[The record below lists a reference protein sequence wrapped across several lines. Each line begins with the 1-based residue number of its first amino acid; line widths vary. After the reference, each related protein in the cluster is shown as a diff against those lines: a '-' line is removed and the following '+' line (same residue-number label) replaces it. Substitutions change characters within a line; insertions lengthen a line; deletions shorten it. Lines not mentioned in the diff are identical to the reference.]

1 MLLVLGMAVVPGVRA
16 QTASEQFN
24 VLEKLEARITAEG
37 SEITIRF
44 AVPVSYVGHHP
55 QRQGKYLVVRI
66 DPVGRLRNSIASPGE
81 ANDYSRT
88 EVLSWTATD
97 ELPLQE
103 VEYEGSNPSGPI
115 IELTFTRKVAY
126 KVVPGKDMRSLT
138 VIVARGNQ
146 GSNKTGAVPGAK
158 RHAYLIEL
166 KTSDKPFK
174 ADPAVLKTYPPAYR
188 FFTARERSGAGTLYH
203 WRVGFFYS
211 AAEIGRALKRLRPRY
226 PQARVRV
233 AGARDLQLA
242 RRDRQ
247 DRPLLL
253 QLPPQKPRVTTREG
267 GRKHGGTGA
276 VAMMRSA
283 RTAMLRG
290 DYGVA
295 IGLYSRVIRRYP
307 DSVSARQA
315 QEYLGMARQR
325 NRQIAHAVREYR
337 TYLKKYPD
345 TEGAVRVRQR
355 LNGLLTASAEPRRR
369 LPGTTIEKKA
379 VSPWRLYGNVYTTIR
394 TDRSRVKSKS
404 SGTTTESKSTFFV
417 TSLNTSARK
426 RTDKSES
433 RVYFSGLYR
442 SALDDLPGRKNSDGR
457 VNYFYMDY
465 RDKRHGWGLRVGRQN
480 RSTGGVLGRFDGLAF
495 DYRLSAR
502 FKLNFVTG
510 YPVDFGRF
518 NQIQTN
524 KYFYGLSTDIST
536 ANKYLS
542 YNLFLINQTV
552 DGISDRESVGGEI
565 RYMHPKHSLFAL
577 VDYDYSYAELN
588 TFFVINSWRFAN
600 KATLNLAYDYRRS
613 PVLTTSNALHGQAVS
628 SIEELM
634 NLLSEEQIRQLAKD
648 RTAEYTSFSIAGSY
662 PLNSHWT
669 LNGDIVVSKLE
680 GTPTTFVPVMVV
692 GTPGSDRE
700 YYYTLQLIRNSLFK
714 DGDISIFGL
723 RYSDA
728 TNFDKQSY
736 SYSLRYPLTN
746 RIRLRPRLVYE
757 LAQMNDGSDISI
769 YRGSLRVDYRPLS
782 RLRVE
787 FETGYTLSE
796 VRHSLNDRDQ
806 VDYYASL
813 GFILDF

>member
-1 MLLVLGMAVVPGVRA
+1 MAASGA
-16 QTASEQFN
+16 LAETASEQYN
-24 VLEKLEARITAEG
+24 VLEKLEARLTTRGAEV
-37 SEITIRF
+37 TVRF

-55 QRQGKYLVVRI
+55 QQQGKYLVIRI
-66 DPVGRLRNSIASPGE
+66 DPVGRLQNSLATPGE
-81 ANDYSRT
+81 ANDFSRT
-88 EVLSWTATD
+88 EVLSWTASRD
-97 ELPLQE
+97 LPLQE
-103 VEYEGSNPSGPI
+103 VEYEGSNPGGPI
-115 IELTFTRKVAY
+115 IELTFARKVDY

-138 VIVARGNQ
+138 VILARP
-146 GSNKTGAVPGAK
+146 KTDGAVPGKQRGAVS
-158 RHAYLIEL
+158 RYAYLINL
-166 KTSDKPFK
+166 KSSDRAFAVDKSALK
-174 ADPAVLKTYPPAYR
+174 SYPASYR
-188 FFTARERSGAGTLYH
+188 FFVAHSRDGDKTMYH
-203 WRVGFFYS
+203 WRVGFFHS
-211 AAEIGRALKRLRPRY
+211 AAEIKQALALLKPRY
-226 PQARVRV
+226 PAAKVLV
-233 AGARDLQLA
+233 ASESDKALA
-242 RRDRQ
+242 RRYQQ
-247 DRPLLL
+247 DERLLS
-253 QLPPQKPRVTTREG
+253 QPVVAAKPVQPAG
-267 GRKHGGTGA
+267 
-276 VAMMRSA
+276 RSA
-283 RTAMLRG
+283 NTDTKSPAATMRAARMAMLRG

-295 IGLYSRVIRRYP
+295 IGLYSKILRQHQG
-307 DSVSARQA
+307 SAHARQA

-325 NRQIAHAVREYR
+325 NHQIAHAIREYR
-337 TYLKKYPD
+337 VYLKKYPD

-355 LNGLLTASAEPRRR
+355 LNGLLTANAEPRAK
-369 LPGTTIEKKA
+369 LPGTTVEKKTA
-379 VSPWRLYGNVYTTIR
+379 SPWRLYGNVYSTIR
-394 TDRSRVKSKS
+394 MDRTKVKTKS
-404 SGTTTESKSTFFV
+404 TGITTESKSTFFV

-426 RTDKSES
+426 RTEKNET

-465 RDKRHGWGLRVGRQN
+465 RDKLHGWGVRVGRQN

-495 DYRLSAR
+495 DYRLSSR

-510 YPVDFGRF
+510 YPVNFGRF

-536 ANKYLS
+536 SNKYLT

-565 RYMHPKHSLFAL
+565 RYMHPKRSLFAL
-577 VDYDYSYAELN
+577 VDYDYSYSELN
-588 TFFVINSWRFAN
+588 TFFVINNWRFNN

-628 SIEELM
+628 SIEELL
-634 NLLSEEQIRQLAKD
+634 NLLSEDQIRQLAKD

-662 PLNSHWT
+662 PLNKYWT
-669 LNGDIVVSKLE
+669 LNGDVVVSKLE
-680 GTPTTFVPVMVV
+680 GTPTTFVPVVVV

-736 SYSLRYPLTN
+736 SYSLRYPLTS
-746 RIRLRPRLVYE
+746 RIRLRPRFSYE
-757 LAQMNDGSDISI
+757 LAQMNDGSDITI
-769 YRGSLRVDYRPLS
+769 YRTALRVDYRPA
-782 RLRVE
+782 RKLRVE
-787 FETGYTLSE
+787 LETGYTLSE
-796 VRHSLNDRDQ
+796 VRNSASDRDQ